1 VNGHVK
7 TGRAAILPR
16 VVIRLRWVS
25 VVELQAKCQLQAMR
39 WTTCLVTKP

>member
-7 TGRAAILPR
+7 AGRGAILPR
-16 VVIRLRWVS
+16 VDIRLRWMTLVQ
-25 VVELQAKCQLQAMR
+25 LQAKCQLQAMR